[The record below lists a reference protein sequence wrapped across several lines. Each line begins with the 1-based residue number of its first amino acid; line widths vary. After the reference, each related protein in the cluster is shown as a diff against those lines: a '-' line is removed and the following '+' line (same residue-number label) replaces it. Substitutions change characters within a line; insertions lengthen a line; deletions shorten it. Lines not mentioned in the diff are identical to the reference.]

1 MKKLSIFAAAALML
15 AAVSCNKEAA
25 PIAEPEQGTPAVQ
38 KITFTAYAD
47 NGADTRTILDGN
59 DIKWAAGEAIYVFD
73 GTAPRAFTSTNT
85 EEATVVSFEG
95 EAAVAGTYTAVSP
108 AATMTGNTIN
118 ATIPVFQ
125 TATANSFDPKANV
138 SVAVANGGPDVDLT
152 NLTLQFKNAGAVVK
166 FKLSNTDVT
175 KVRLDAIGGEKLAG
189 KASIT
194 LNGNIPSVTMAS
206 DAESCVILKP
216 ASGNFSTDATYA
228 IAIAPGTYAQG
239 FKLTLFKADGQFK
252 SFSNTASQ
260 TLERNKMMDFGTI
273 PAVQNWK
280 KPKRDVLTR
289 ETTGVE
295 SGSQDYTEWTA
306 TGVSGAVYSG
316 LSAGNFDS
324 IQLRTKNNNS
334 GIVITSSVG
343 SVSSISVE
351 WDENTMGTRSIE
363 VFGKSTAYES
373 SADLYD
379 ATTSGT
385 SLGVIN
391 YGNESPLVLSGNY
404 GFIGIRSTDGAVYL
418 SSITIDW
425 AGSGSA
431 PIDPVVAPNT
441 FSVEEPESSV
451 IPAAGGTSS
460 FTITS
465 SIPWTIS
472 LNDESAATYQLTSN
486 GNVTTV
492 DVTMNSI
499 SSGTRNV
506 TFTIISSEGETK
518 EVSFKQ
524 SFASAIELTFP
535 DENSDNN
542 KQNGYTNTWTAITGA
557 YSFTIKNFNNYNWN
571 GWTYIKCGSKSA
583 ASTGSIQTQKID
595 FAVSE
600 IVVTVDNYNNN
611 ANATTKLEVASDSN
625 FSTLVATV
633 NVTMKSGELTYSVP
647 SDKQAA
653 NLYYRVSY
661 ACQKSSNGA
670 IQISKVVVKP

>member
-1 MKKLSIFAAAALML
+1 MKKLSIFTAAALML

-59 DIKWAAGEAIYVFD
+59 DIKWAAGETIYVFD

-85 EEATVVSFEG
+85 EEAAIVTFEG
-95 EAAVAGTYTAVSP
+95 EAAEAETYTAVFP
-108 AATMTGNTIN
+108 AATMTGSTIN
-118 ATIPVFQ
+118 ATIPVYQ
-125 TATANSFDPKANV
+125 TATAGSFDPKSN
-138 SVAVANGGPDVDLT
+138 VAVAVSGTDPNDPTL
-152 NLTLQFKNAGAVVK
+152 LQFKNAGAVVK
-166 FKLSNTDVT
+166 FQLTDT
-175 KVRLDAIGGEKLAG
+175 DIAKVRLDAIGGEKLAG
-189 KASIT
+189 KAAIT
-194 LNGNIPSVTMAS
+194 LNSENLPVVAMSS

-216 ASGNFSTDATYA
+216 STGNFAASTTYA

-239 FKLTLFKADGQFK
+239 FKLTLFKADGKFK
-252 SFSNTASQ
+252 SFSNKNTQ
-260 TLERNKMMDFGTI
+260 TLARNSMMDFGTI
-273 PAVQNWK
+273 PAVATWK
-280 KPKRDVLTR
+280 ETKKDVLTR
-289 ETTGVE
+289 ETTGVV

-316 LSAGNFDS
+316 LSAGNYDS

-334 GIVITSSVG
+334 GIVITSSNGLVG
-343 SVSSISVE
+343 RVSVE
-351 WDENTMGTRSIE
+351 WDDNTMGTRSIE
-363 VFGKSTAYES
+363 VFGKSTAYDEA
-373 SADLYD
+373 ADLYD
-379 ATTSGT
+379 ETKCGT

-391 YGNESPLVLSGNY
+391 CGDETPLELSGNY
-404 GFIGIRSTDGAVYL
+404 AFIGIRSTDGAVYL
-418 SSITIDW
+418 SSITIEW

-441 FSVEEPESSV
+441 FSVEEPESNV
-451 IPAAGGTSS
+451 IPAAGGSSS

-465 SIPWTIS
+465 SVPWTIS
-472 LNDESAATYQLTSN
+472 LDDESAATYQLTSN

-492 DVTMNSI
+492 EVTMNSI
-499 SSGTRNV
+499 SSGSRNV

-524 SFASAIELTFP
+524 SFASAILLTFP
-535 DENSDNN
+535 DDNSDNN
-542 KQNGYTNTWTAITGA
+542 TVNNYTSTWTAQTGD
-557 YSFTIKNFNNYNWN
+557 YSFTIKNFNNNNW
-571 GWTYIKCGSKSA
+571 GWTFIKCGSKNF
-583 ASTGSIQTQKID
+583 ASTGSIQTQKIE

-600 IVVTVDNYNNN
+600 IVVTVDSYNNS
-611 ANATTKLEVASDSN
+611 AKATTKLEVASDAN

-633 NVTMKSGELTYSVP
+633 NVTMASGNLTYSVP
-647 SDKQAA
+647 TDKQAA

-661 ACQKSSNGA
+661 ACEKSTSNGA